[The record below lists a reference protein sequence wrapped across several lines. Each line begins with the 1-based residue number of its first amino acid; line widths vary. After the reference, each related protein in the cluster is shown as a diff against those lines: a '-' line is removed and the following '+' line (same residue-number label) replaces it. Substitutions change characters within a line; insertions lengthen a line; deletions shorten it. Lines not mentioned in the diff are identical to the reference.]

1 MESLSHRDWLRLVSM
16 VDSWAQSAVA
26 RDEDFVVTLADGR
39 TVTVVMTPDDLDD
52 MYVAFGVLDAIA
64 DYVTD
69 CLAAMPAEF
78 GFLVYREYDLEPS
91 ADRELPPEPELP
103 KITGGKWYAYD
114 PRTGR
119 ETPFNQDDD
128 PEH

>member
-1 MESLSHRDWLRLVSM
+1 MAHWSSISIVDAIDHRYAEISRPPR
-16 VDSWAQSAVA
+16 DSFVA
-26 RDEDFVVTLADGR
+26 TLADGR

-52 MYVAFGVLDAIA
+52 MYVAFGGLDAIV

-91 ADRELPPEPELP
+91 DDRELPPEPELS
-103 KITGGKWYAYD
+103 KITGGNWYAYD

-119 ETPFNQDDD
+119 EVPFKPDDD